1 MTKQTASPSDI
12 AHGAVVTEIATAGA
26 AAEMAAV
33 PEWIKILPAGK
44 VTTRDGRFFIFDAEA
59 LAARFNADGI
69 DIPVDLDHG
78 ISKNDKPA
86 AVGWI
91 KEMAAKPD
99 GLYGRVDWL
108 DAGKKVL
115 AEKSR
120 RFISPTFPHTK
131 EGKAVWLHSV
141 ALVAAPALAMPALAH
156 ASPETAT
163 EENQMP
169 IKSIA
174 EALGLGTDADEAACL
189 TAITGLSTGKVD
201 KSVHDEA
208 LTKLSAATQE
218 LATLKADGRKKD
230 VDDLL
235 EGALADK
242 KIFPAQRDHYE
253 KLCATD
259 EGFDQVKALL
269 GATAKG
275 LAPSGLDDKTTL
287 SDDEPGDPVTLS
299 AKATAYQAEQAAKGI
314 HIDIAQAVNHVKG
327 NG

>member
-1 MTKQTASPSDI
+1 MTKQTASSSEI
-12 AHGAVVTEIATAGA
+12 AHGAVVTEISTASAGA
-26 AAEMAAV
+26 GNAAA
-33 PEWIKILPAGK
+33 PEWIKIVPVGK
-44 VTTRDGRFFIFDAEA
+44 VTTRDGRYYIFDAEA

-86 AVGWI
+86 AVGWV
-91 KEMAAKPD
+91 KELAAKPD

-108 DAGKKVL
+108 DAGKEVL
-115 AEKSR
+115 AARSR
-120 RFISPTFPHTK
+120 RFVSPTFHHTK
-131 EGKAVWLHSV
+131 EGKATWLHSV
-141 ALVAAPALAMPALAH
+141 ALVAAPALAMPALAN
-156 ASPETAT
+156 ASPETET
-163 EENQMP
+163 EEETM
-169 IKSIA
+169 KSIA

-189 TAITGLSTGKVD
+189 SAITALSTGKVE

-208 LTKLSAATQE
+208 LARLSAVTEE
-218 LATLKADGRKKD
+218 LASLKADGRKKD
-230 VDDLL
+230 VDELL
-235 EGALADK
+235 EGALSDK

-259 EGFDQVKALL
+259 EGLDQVRALL

-275 LAPSGLDDKTTL
+275 LAPSGLDDKTSL
-287 SDDEPGDPVTLS
+287 SGDEPGDPATLA
-299 AKATAYQAEQAAKGI
+299 AKATAYQAEQASKGI

>member
-115 AEKSR
+115 AEKAGASFPRLSLTPRKARPFGCIPSLLWRLRHSPCR
-120 RFISPTFPHTK
+120 R
-131 EGKAVWLHSV
+131 L
-141 ALVAAPALAMPALAH
+141 
-156 ASPETAT
+156 
-163 EENQMP
+163 
-169 IKSIA
+169 
-174 EALGLGTDADEAACL
+174 L
-189 TAITGLSTGKVD
+189 TL
-201 KSVHDEA
+201 
-208 LTKLSAATQE
+208 LPRLQQ
-218 LATLKADGRKKD
+218 RKIRCRSS
-230 VDDLL
+230 LL
-235 EGALADK
+235 
-242 KIFPAQRDHYE
+242 PR
-253 KLCATD
+253 
-259 EGFDQVKALL
+259 
-269 GATAKG
+269 
-275 LAPSGLDDKTTL
+275 P
-287 SDDEPGDPVTLS
+287 
-299 AKATAYQAEQAAKGI
+299 
-314 HIDIAQAVNHVKG
+314 
-327 NG
+327 